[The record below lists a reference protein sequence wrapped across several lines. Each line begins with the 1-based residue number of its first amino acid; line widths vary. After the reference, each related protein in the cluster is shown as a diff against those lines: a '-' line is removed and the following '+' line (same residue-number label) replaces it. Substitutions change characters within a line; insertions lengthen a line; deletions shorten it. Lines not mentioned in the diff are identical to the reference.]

1 MGGVNMPWR
10 SVALPIA
17 LAVVTVLGAC
27 ARPAEETQMA
37 PIDANRGR
45 LLYENACVACH
56 TTQAHWRDKSI
67 VTDWHG
73 LLGQVSRWQ
82 AIARQDWTEAEIR
95 DVAAYL
101 NQRFYRLPAP
111 DRT

>member
-1 MGGVNMPWR
+1 MARVRMPWR
-10 SVALPIA
+10 PVALPLA
-17 LAVVTVLGAC
+17 LAAAMVLGAC
-27 ARPAEETQMA
+27 ARPAQESAMA
-37 PIDANRGR
+37 PVDASRGR

-67 VTDWHG
+67 VTDWPS
-73 LLGQVSRWQ
+73 LVGQVTRWQ
-82 AIARQDWTEAEIR
+82 AIARQSWNEDEIR

>member
-1 MGGVNMPWR
+1 MAGVKFSR
-10 SVALPIA
+10 RTFALP
-17 LAVVTVLGAC
+17 LAMAAAVLLGAC
-27 ARPAEETQMA
+27 ARPAQETPMA
-37 PIDANRGR
+37 PVDASHGR

-56 TTQAHWRDKSI
+56 TTQAHWRNKSI
-67 VTDWHG
+67 VTDWPS
-73 LLGQVSRWQ
+73 LVGQVTRWQ
-82 AIARQDWTEAEIR
+82 AIAGQSWNEDEIR